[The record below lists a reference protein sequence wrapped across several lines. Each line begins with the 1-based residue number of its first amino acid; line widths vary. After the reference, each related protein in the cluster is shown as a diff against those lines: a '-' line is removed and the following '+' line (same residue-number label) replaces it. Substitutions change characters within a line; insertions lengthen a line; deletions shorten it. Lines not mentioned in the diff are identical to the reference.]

1 MGPTANARP
10 GCDGD
15 YTVHISSA
23 SILTGSFICSI
34 CGGSKPISH
43 ARWYNTVVGQP
54 RTLTGRK

>member
-23 SILTGSFICSI
+23 SSDGKLYLLDLWRKQTDI
-34 CGGSKPISH
+34 
-43 ARWYNTVVGQP
+43 ARQMGNTVVGQP